1 MKVKYLDC
9 VNKFSVADVSVSVLV
24 ELVVDSSQFL
34 GSHENSNLRYHFLEL
49 ELVKGARLVEVE
61 ILFLC

>member
-1 MKVKYLDC
+1 
-9 VNKFSVADVSVSVLV
+9 VSVSVLV

-49 ELVKGARLVEVE
+49 ELVKEARLVDVE
-61 ILFLC
+61 ILFLN